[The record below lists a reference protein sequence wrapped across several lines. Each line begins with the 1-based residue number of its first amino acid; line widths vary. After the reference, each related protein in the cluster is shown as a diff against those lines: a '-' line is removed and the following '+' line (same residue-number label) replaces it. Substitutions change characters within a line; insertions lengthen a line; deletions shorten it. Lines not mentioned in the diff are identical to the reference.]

1 MRQGQMYVDSSKEK
15 KVMNEQVLQL
25 MSRFKTIIHD
35 DISNEMKKYAEDH
48 HVPII
53 QEQGLELM
61 LQLLRIKNPSAILE
75 IGTAIGYSSLM
86 MARHLPNTKIVSIER
101 DPVRYQEAVSYHERA
116 SVGNQVVLIEADALE
131 IENNQLPILQYD
143 VIFIDAAKA
152 QYQKFFEK
160 YEPLLKEDGMIISD
174 NLIFHGHIFDNQQK
188 QSRNL
193 KQLVRKI
200 NRYNEWL
207 AQHEG
212 YDTLLLPIGDGVAIS
227 MKKNKEILKE
237 HC

>member
-1 MRQGQMYVDSSKEK
+1 
-15 KVMNEQVLQL
+15 MNEQLLEL
-25 MSRFKTIIHD
+25 MGRFKTIIHD
-35 DISNEMKKYAEDH
+35 DLSLEMKQYAQEFD
-48 HVPII
+48 VPII
-53 QEQGLELM
+53 QDQGLELM
-61 LQLLRIKNPSAILE
+61 LQLLRIKQPQSILE

-86 MARHLPNTKIVSIER
+86 MARHLPKTHIVSIER
-101 DPVRYQEAVSYHERA
+101 DQKRYNEAIAYHER
-116 SVGNQVVLIEADALE
+116 STIKEQVTLLEADALE
-131 IENNQLPILQYD
+131 IANEELPIQKYD

-174 NLIFHGHIFDNQQK
+174 NLIFHGHIFDNNQK

-200 NRYNEWL
+200 NRYNDWL
-207 AQHEG
+207 ANHPN

-227 MKKNKEILKE
+227 LKKKVK
-237 HC
+237 

>member
-1 MRQGQMYVDSSKEK
+1 
-15 KVMNEQVLQL
+15 MNEQLLEL
-25 MSRFKTIIHD
+25 MGRFKTIIHD
-35 DISNEMKKYAEDH
+35 DLSLEMKQYAQDFD
-48 HVPII
+48 VPII
-53 QEQGLELM
+53 QDQGLELM
-61 LQLLRIKNPSAILE
+61 LQLLRIKQPQSILE

-86 MARHLPNTKIVSIER
+86 MARHLPKTHIVSIER
-101 DPVRYQEAVSYHERA
+101 DPKRYNEAIAYHER
-116 SVGNQVVLIEADALE
+116 STIKEQVTLIEADALE
-131 IENNQLPILQYD
+131 IANEELPIQKYD

-174 NLIFHGHIFDNQQK
+174 NLIFHGHIFDNNQK

-200 NRYNEWL
+200 NRYNDWL
-207 AQHEG
+207 ANHPN

-227 MKKNKEILKE
+227 LKKKVK
-237 HC
+237 

>member
-1 MRQGQMYVDSSKEK
+1 
-15 KVMNEQVLQL
+15 MNEQLLEL
-25 MSRFKTIIHD
+25 MGRFKTIIHD
-35 DISNEMKKYAEDH
+35 DLSLEMKQYAQEFD
-48 HVPII
+48 VPII
-53 QEQGLELM
+53 QDQGLELM
-61 LQLLRIKNPSAILE
+61 LQLLRIKQPQSILE

-86 MARHLPNTKIVSIER
+86 MARHLPNTHIVSIER
-101 DPVRYQEAVSYHERA
+101 DPKRYNEAIAYHER
-116 SVGNQVVLIEADALE
+116 STIKEQVTLIEADALE
-131 IENNQLPILQYD
+131 IANEELPIQKYD

-174 NLIFHGHIFDNQQK
+174 NLIFHGHIFDNNQK

-200 NRYNEWL
+200 NRYNDWL
-207 AQHEG
+207 ANHPN

-227 MKKNKEILKE
+227 LKKKVK
-237 HC
+237 

>member
-1 MRQGQMYVDSSKEK
+1 
-15 KVMNEQVLQL
+15 MNEQLLEL
-25 MSRFKTIIHD
+25 MGRFKTIIHD
-35 DISNEMKKYAEDH
+35 DLSLEMKQYAQDFD
-48 HVPII
+48 VPII
-53 QEQGLELM
+53 QDPGLELM
-61 LQLLRIKNPSAILE
+61 LQLLRIKQPQSILE

-86 MARHLPNTKIVSIER
+86 MARHLPNTHIVSIER
-101 DPVRYQEAVSYHERA
+101 DPKRYNEAIAYHER
-116 SVGNQVVLIEADALE
+116 STIKEQVTLIEADALDIANE
-131 IENNQLPILQYD
+131 ELPIQKYD

-174 NLIFHGHIFDNQQK
+174 NLIFHGHIFDNNQK

-200 NRYNEWL
+200 NRYNDWL
-207 AQHEG
+207 ANHPN

-227 MKKNKEILKE
+227 LKKKVK
-237 HC
+237 

>member
-1 MRQGQMYVDSSKEK
+1 
-15 KVMNEQVLQL
+15 MNEQLLEL
-25 MSRFKTIIHD
+25 MGRFKTIIHD
-35 DISNEMKKYAEDH
+35 DLSLEMKQYAQEFD
-48 HVPII
+48 VPII
-53 QEQGLELM
+53 QDQGLELM
-61 LQLLRIKNPSAILE
+61 LQLLRIKQPQSILE

-86 MARHLPNTKIVSIER
+86 MARHLPKTHIVSIER
-101 DPVRYQEAVSYHERA
+101 DPKRYNEAIAYHER
-116 SVGNQVVLIEADALE
+116 SSIKEQVTLLEADALE
-131 IENNQLPILQYD
+131 IANEELPIQKYD

-174 NLIFHGHIFDNQQK
+174 NLIFHGHIFDNNQK

-200 NRYNEWL
+200 NRYNDWL
-207 AQHEG
+207 ANHPN

-227 MKKNKEILKE
+227 LKKKVK
-237 HC
+237 

>member
-1 MRQGQMYVDSSKEK
+1 
-15 KVMNEQVLQL
+15 MNEQLLEL
-25 MSRFKTIIHD
+25 MGRFKTIIHD
-35 DISNEMKKYAEDH
+35 DLSLEMKQYAQEFD
-48 HVPII
+48 VPII
-53 QEQGLELM
+53 QDQGLELM
-61 LQLLRIKNPSAILE
+61 LQLLRIKQPQSILE

-86 MARHLPNTKIVSIER
+86 MARHLPNTHIVSIER
-101 DPVRYQEAVSYHERA
+101 DPKRYNEAIAYHER
-116 SVGNQVVLIEADALE
+116 SSIKEQVTLIEADALE
-131 IENNQLPILQYD
+131 IANEELPIQKYD

-174 NLIFHGHIFDNQQK
+174 NLIFHGHIFDNNQK

-200 NRYNEWL
+200 NRYNDWL
-207 AQHEG
+207 ANHPN

-227 MKKNKEILKE
+227 LKKKVK
-237 HC
+237 

>member
-1 MRQGQMYVDSSKEK
+1 
-15 KVMNEQVLQL
+15 MNEQLLEL
-25 MSRFKTIIHD
+25 MGRFKTIIHD
-35 DISNEMKKYAEDH
+35 DLSLEMKQYAQEFD
-48 HVPII
+48 VPII
-53 QEQGLELM
+53 QDQGLELM
-61 LQLLRIKNPSAILE
+61 LQLLRIKQPQSILE

-86 MARHLPNTKIVSIER
+86 MARHLPNTRIVSIER
-101 DPVRYQEAVSYHERA
+101 DPKRYNEAIAYHER
-116 SVGNQVVLIEADALE
+116 SSIKEQVTLLEADALE
-131 IENNQLPILQYD
+131 IANEELPIQKYD

-174 NLIFHGHIFDNQQK
+174 NLIFHGHIFDNNQK

-200 NRYNEWL
+200 NRYNDWL
-207 AQHEG
+207 ANHPN

-227 MKKNKEILKE
+227 LKKKVK
-237 HC
+237 

>member
-1 MRQGQMYVDSSKEK
+1 
-15 KVMNEQVLQL
+15 MNEQLLEL
-25 MSRFKTIIHD
+25 MGRFKTIIHD
-35 DISNEMKKYAEDH
+35 DLSLEMKQYAQDFD
-48 HVPII
+48 VPII
-53 QEQGLELM
+53 QDQGLELM
-61 LQLLRIKNPSAILE
+61 LQLLRIKQPQSILE

-86 MARHLPNTKIVSIER
+86 MARHLPNTHIVSIER
-101 DPVRYQEAVSYHERA
+101 DPKRYNEAIAYHER
-116 SVGNQVVLIEADALE
+116 SSIKEQVTLLEADALE
-131 IENNQLPILQYD
+131 IANEELPIQKYD

-174 NLIFHGHIFDNQQK
+174 NLIFHGHIFDNNQK

-200 NRYNEWL
+200 NRYNDWL
-207 AQHEG
+207 ANHPN

-227 MKKNKEILKE
+227 LKKKIK
-237 HC
+237 

>member
-1 MRQGQMYVDSSKEK
+1 
-15 KVMNEQVLQL
+15 MNEQLLEL
-25 MSRFKTIIHD
+25 MGRFKTIIHD
-35 DISNEMKKYAEDH
+35 DLSLEMKQYAEDFD
-48 HVPII
+48 VPII
-53 QEQGLELM
+53 QDQGLELM
-61 LQLLRIKNPSAILE
+61 LQLLRIKQPKAILE

-86 MARHLPNTKIVSIER
+86 MARHLPNTHIVSIER
-101 DPVRYQEAVSYHERA
+101 DELRYNEAVSYHKR
-116 SVGNQVVLIEADALE
+116 SSIKNQVTLIKADALE
-131 IENNQLPILQYD
+131 IENDALPIQQYD

-174 NLIFHGHIFDNQQK
+174 NLIFHGHIFDNNQK

-200 NRYNEWL
+200 NRYNDWL
-207 AQHEG
+207 ANHPN

-227 MKKNKEILKE
+227 LKKKLK
-237 HC
+237 

>member
-1 MRQGQMYVDSSKEK
+1 
-15 KVMNEQVLQL
+15 MNEQLLEL
-25 MSRFKTIIHD
+25 MGRFKTIIHD
-35 DISNEMKKYAEDH
+35 DLSLEMKQDAQDFD
-48 HVPII
+48 VPII
-53 QEQGLELM
+53 QDQGLELM
-61 LQLLRIKNPSAILE
+61 LQLLRIKQPQSILE

-86 MARHLPNTKIVSIER
+86 MARHLPNTHIVSIER
-101 DPVRYQEAVSYHERA
+101 DPKRYNEAIAYHER
-116 SVGNQVVLIEADALE
+116 STIKEQVTLIEADALE
-131 IENNQLPILQYD
+131 IANEELPIQKYD

-174 NLIFHGHIFDNQQK
+174 NLIFHGHIFDNNQK

-200 NRYNEWL
+200 NRYNDWL
-207 AQHEG
+207 ANHPN

-227 MKKNKEILKE
+227 LKKKVK
-237 HC
+237 

>member
-1 MRQGQMYVDSSKEK
+1 
-15 KVMNEQVLQL
+15 MNEQLLEL
-25 MSRFKTIIHD
+25 MGRFKTIIHD
-35 DISNEMKKYAEDH
+35 DLSLEMKQYAQEFD
-48 HVPII
+48 VPII
-53 QEQGLELM
+53 QDQGLELM
-61 LQLLRIKNPSAILE
+61 LQLLRIKQPQSILE

-86 MARHLPNTKIVSIER
+86 MARHLTKTHIVSIER
-101 DPVRYQEAVSYHERA
+101 DPKRYNEAIAYHER
-116 SVGNQVVLIEADALE
+116 SSIKEQVTLLEADALE
-131 IENNQLPILQYD
+131 IANEELPIQKYD

-174 NLIFHGHIFDNQQK
+174 NLIFHGHIFDNNQK

-200 NRYNEWL
+200 NRYNDWL
-207 AQHEG
+207 ANHPN

-227 MKKNKEILKE
+227 LKKKVK
-237 HC
+237 

>member
-1 MRQGQMYVDSSKEK
+1 
-15 KVMNEQVLQL
+15 MNEQLIEL
-25 MSRFKTIIHD
+25 MSRFKTIQHD
-35 DISNEMKKYAEDH
+35 DLSLEMKQYAQDFD
-48 HVPII
+48 VPII
-53 QEQGLELM
+53 QDQGLELM
-61 LQLLRIKNPSAILE
+61 LQLLRIKQPQSILE

-86 MARHLPNTKIVSIER
+86 MARHLPNTHIVSIER
-101 DPVRYQEAVSYHERA
+101 DPKRYNEAIAYHER
-116 SVGNQVVLIEADALE
+116 STIKEQVTLIEADALE
-131 IENNQLPILQYD
+131 IANEELPIQKYD

-174 NLIFHGHIFDNQQK
+174 NLIFHGHIFDNNQK

-200 NRYNEWL
+200 NRYNDWL
-207 AQHEG
+207 ANHPN

-227 MKKNKEILKE
+227 LKKKVK
-237 HC
+237 

>member
-1 MRQGQMYVDSSKEK
+1 
-15 KVMNEQVLQL
+15 MNEQLLEL
-25 MSRFKTIIHD
+25 MGRFKTIIHD
-35 DISNEMKKYAEDH
+35 DLSLEMKQYAQDFD
-48 HVPII
+48 VPII
-53 QEQGLELM
+53 QDQGLELM
-61 LQLLRIKNPSAILE
+61 LQLLRIKQPQSILE

-86 MARHLPNTKIVSIER
+86 MARHLPNTYIVSIER
-101 DPVRYQEAVSYHERA
+101 DPKRYNEAIAYHER
-116 SVGNQVVLIEADALE
+116 STIKEQVTLLEADALE
-131 IENNQLPILQYD
+131 IANEELPIQKYD

-174 NLIFHGHIFDNQQK
+174 NLIFHGHIFDNNQK

-200 NRYNEWL
+200 NRYNDWL
-207 AQHEG
+207 ANHPN

-227 MKKNKEILKE
+227 LKKKIK
-237 HC
+237 

>member
-1 MRQGQMYVDSSKEK
+1 
-15 KVMNEQVLQL
+15 MNEQLLEL

-35 DISNEMKKYAEDH
+35 DLSLEMKQYAEEFD
-48 HVPII
+48 VPII
-53 QEQGLELM
+53 QDQGLELM
-61 LQLLRIKNPSAILE
+61 LQLLRIKQPKAILE

-86 MARHLPNTKIVSIER
+86 MARHLPHAQIVSIER
-101 DPVRYQEAVSYHERA
+101 DANRYQEAVAYHER
-116 SVGNQVVLIEADALE
+116 SSIQDQVTLIEADALE
-131 IENNQLPILQYD
+131 IANEELPIQKYD

-160 YEPLLKEDGMIISD
+160 YESLLSEDGMIISD
-174 NLIFHGHIFDNQQK
+174 NLIFHGHIFDNNQK

-200 NRYNEWL
+200 NRYNDWL
-207 AQHEG
+207 ANHPD

-227 MKKNKEILKE
+227 LKKTIK
-237 HC
+237 

>member
-1 MRQGQMYVDSSKEK
+1 
-15 KVMNEQVLQL
+15 MNEQLLEL
-25 MSRFKTIIHD
+25 MGRFKTIIHD
-35 DISNEMKKYAEDH
+35 DLSLEMKQYAQDFD
-48 HVPII
+48 VPII
-53 QEQGLELM
+53 QDQGLELM
-61 LQLLRIKNPSAILE
+61 LQLLRIKQPQSILE

-86 MARHLPNTKIVSIER
+86 MARHLPNTHIVSIER
-101 DPVRYQEAVSYHERA
+101 DPKRYNEAIAYHER
-116 SVGNQVVLIEADALE
+116 STIKEQVTLIEADALE
-131 IENNQLPILQYD
+131 IANEELPIQKYD

-174 NLIFHGHIFDNQQK
+174 NLIFHGHIFDYNQK

-200 NRYNEWL
+200 NRYNDWL
-207 AQHEG
+207 ANHPN

-227 MKKNKEILKE
+227 LKKKVK
-237 HC
+237 

>member
-1 MRQGQMYVDSSKEK
+1 
-15 KVMNEQVLQL
+15 MNEQLLEL
-25 MSRFKTIIHD
+25 MGRFKTIIHD
-35 DISNEMKKYAEDH
+35 DLSLEMKQYAQHFD
-48 HVPII
+48 VPII
-53 QEQGLELM
+53 QDQGLELM
-61 LQLLRIKNPSAILE
+61 LQLLRIKQPQSILE

-86 MARHLPNTKIVSIER
+86 MARHLPNTHIVSIER
-101 DPVRYQEAVSYHERA
+101 DPKRYNEAIAYHER
-116 SVGNQVVLIEADALE
+116 STIKEQVTLIEADALE
-131 IENNQLPILQYD
+131 IANEELPIQKYD

-174 NLIFHGHIFDNQQK
+174 NLIFHGHIFDNNQK

-200 NRYNEWL
+200 NRYNDWL
-207 AQHEG
+207 ANHPN

-227 MKKNKEILKE
+227 LKKKVK
-237 HC
+237 

>member
-1 MRQGQMYVDSSKEK
+1 
-15 KVMNEQVLQL
+15 MNEQLLEL
-25 MSRFKTIIHD
+25 MGRFKTIIHD
-35 DISNEMKKYAEDH
+35 DLSLEMKQYAQDFD
-48 HVPII
+48 VPII
-53 QEQGLELM
+53 QDQGLELM
-61 LQLLRIKNPSAILE
+61 LQLLRIKQPQSILE

-86 MARHLPNTKIVSIER
+86 MARHLPNTHIVSIER
-101 DPVRYQEAVSYHERA
+101 DPKRYNEAIAYHER
-116 SVGNQVVLIEADALE
+116 STIKEQVTLLEADALE
-131 IENNQLPILQYD
+131 IANEELPIQKYD

-174 NLIFHGHIFDNQQK
+174 NLIFHGHIFDNNQK

-200 NRYNEWL
+200 NRYNDWL
-207 AQHEG
+207 ANHPN

-227 MKKNKEILKE
+227 LKKKVK
-237 HC
+237 

>member
-1 MRQGQMYVDSSKEK
+1 
-15 KVMNEQVLQL
+15 MNEQLLEL
-25 MSRFKTIIHD
+25 MGRFKTIIHD
-35 DISNEMKKYAEDH
+35 DLSLEMKQYAQDFD
-48 HVPII
+48 VPII
-53 QEQGLELM
+53 QDQGLELM
-61 LQLLRIKNPSAILE
+61 LQLLRIKQPQSILE

-86 MARHLPNTKIVSIER
+86 MARHLPKTHIVSIER
-101 DPVRYQEAVSYHERA
+101 DPKRYNEAIAYHER
-116 SVGNQVVLIEADALE
+116 STIKEQVTLLEADALE
-131 IENNQLPILQYD
+131 IANEELPIQKYD

-174 NLIFHGHIFDNQQK
+174 NLIFHGHIFDNNQK

-200 NRYNEWL
+200 NRYNDWL
-207 AQHEG
+207 ANHPN

-227 MKKNKEILKE
+227 LKKKVK
-237 HC
+237 

>member
-1 MRQGQMYVDSSKEK
+1 
-15 KVMNEQVLQL
+15 MNEQLLEL
-25 MSRFKTIIHD
+25 MGRFKTIIHD
-35 DISNEMKKYAEDH
+35 DLSLEMKQYAQEFD
-48 HVPII
+48 VPII
-53 QEQGLELM
+53 QDQGLELM
-61 LQLLRIKNPSAILE
+61 LQLLRIKQPQSILE

-86 MARHLPNTKIVSIER
+86 MARHLPKTHIVSIER
-101 DPVRYQEAVSYHERA
+101 DPKRYNEAIAYHER
-116 SVGNQVVLIEADALE
+116 SSIKEQVTLLEANALE
-131 IENNQLPILQYD
+131 IANEELPIQKYD

-174 NLIFHGHIFDNQQK
+174 NLIFHGHIFDNNQK

-200 NRYNEWL
+200 NRYNDWL
-207 AQHEG
+207 ANHPN

-227 MKKNKEILKE
+227 LKKKVK
-237 HC
+237 